1 MLLRAFTP
9 KRGVTMKFVILTGM
23 RSGGLSR
30 LIPRVLS
37 STNGIFFD
45 AQYVQQ
51 KQVITVN

>member
-30 LIPRVLS
+30 LIPCVLS